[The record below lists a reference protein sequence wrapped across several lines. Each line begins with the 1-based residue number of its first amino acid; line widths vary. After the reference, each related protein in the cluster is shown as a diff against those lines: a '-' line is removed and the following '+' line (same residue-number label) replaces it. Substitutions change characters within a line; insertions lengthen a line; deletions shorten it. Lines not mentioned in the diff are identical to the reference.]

1 VRSSSPTGYGDNDD
15 PRARLL
21 GLAGY
26 NEAVLADITKQS
38 MEKKLALLSAKKV
51 QYFAYEGEVG
61 DERVDEDGRLQL
73 EAAKALDEVIGVKAP
88 PAKQTIT
95 VVHKVEL
102 PAWMLPDGQ
111 QETIIEVGGSV
122 T

>member
-1 VRSSSPTGYGDNDD
+1 
-15 PRARLL
+15 LL

-26 NEAVLADITKQS
+26 NEAKLAEITKQS

-51 QYFAYEGEVG
+51 TYCTFEGEFG
-61 DERVDEDGRLQL
+61 EESKVDDDGRLQL
-73 EAAKALDEVIGVKAP
+73 EAAKALDEILGVKAP

-95 VVHKVEL
+95 IVHKVEL

-111 QETIIEVGGSV
+111 SEKIIEVGGTV

>member
-1 VRSSSPTGYGDNDD
+1 
-15 PRARLL
+15 LL
-21 GLAGY
+21 GLAGF
-26 NEAVLADITKQS
+26 NEERLAKITQQS
-38 MEKKLALLSAKKV
+38 MEKKLELLSAKKV
-51 QYFAYEGEVG
+51 SYFAYEGEVQ
-61 DERVDEDGRLQL
+61 DQREDEDGRLQL
-73 EAAKALDEVIGVKAP
+73 EAAKALDEILGVKAP

-111 QETIIEVGGSV
+111 SEKIIEVGGQV